1 MEYREFSA
9 KTLDDAIMDAKI
21 KLEATSESLEYE
33 VIDKGSSGFL
43 GLGSK
48 PAKIR
53 ARKILSAREKA
64 EEFLGKV
71 FEAMQLQVN
80 VEITEVPEEKTMN
93 IELSGE
99 DMGVLIGKRGHTL
112 DSVQYLVS
120 LVVNKDE

>member
-64 EEFLGKV
+64 EEF
-71 FEAMQLQVN
+71 
-80 VEITEVPEEKTMN
+80 
-93 IELSGE
+93 
-99 DMGVLIGKRGHTL
+99 
-112 DSVQYLVS
+112 
-120 LVVNKDE
+120 